1 MWSLGFFSF
10 FFLGSVWGVWFAR
23 GRGWAL
29 FFFSPWLK
37 SLEEYL
43 NSGRTVLLHWQ
54 SELRVLLGVVVEADF
69 LTKEGAYCLHF
80 VMATSLSYLFVLV

>member
-1 MWSLGFFSF
+1 M
-10 FFLGSVWGVWFAR
+10 WFAR
-23 GRGWAL
+23 RRGWAL

-43 NSGRTVLLHWQ
+43 NSRRTLLLHWQ

-69 LTKEGAYCLHF
+69 LTKEGAYRLHF
-80 VMATSLSYLFVLV
+80 VMAT